1 MMIEASESLFS
12 YNRPG
17 ESFQRFR
24 DPSFRPIFEP
34 TFENPEEQQ
43 RAVDICGDNQFC
55 LFDVAATKNE
65 DIGMAT
71 MQGVRD
77 FDTVV
82 ELAEPS
88 KLKILV
94 LALFKVL

>member
-1 MMIEASESLFS
+1 MMNEASESLFS

-17 ESFQRFR
+17 ESFQGFR

-43 RAVDICGDNQFC
+43 RAVDICGDDQFC
-55 LFDVAATKNE
+55 LFDVAATKDE
-65 DIGMAT
+65 EVGMAT

-77 FDTVV
+77 FDVV
-82 ELAEPS
+82 VDLAEPS
-88 KLKILV
+88 ELEML
-94 LALFKVL
+94 LWH

>member
-1 MMIEASESLFS
+1 MIGMMNEASESLFS

-17 ESFQRFR
+17 ESFQGFR
-24 DPSFRPIFEP
+24 DPSFRPTFEP
-34 TFENPEEQQ
+34 TFDDPELEI
-43 RAVDICGDNQFC
+43 RATEICGNDKSC

-71 MQGVRD
+71 MQGVRE

-82 ELAEPS
+82 DLAEPS
-88 KLKILV
+88 ELEMFEV
-94 LALFKVL
+94 HA